1 MESIGPL
8 MATALWN
15 LARTGDLAVGIE
27 YALDVP
33 IERPQVRQPEEV
45 V

>member
-8 MATALWN
+8 LATALWN

-27 YALDVP
+27 YALDVSRQRT
-33 IERPQVRQPEEV
+33 IVRYV
-45 V
+45 SRR